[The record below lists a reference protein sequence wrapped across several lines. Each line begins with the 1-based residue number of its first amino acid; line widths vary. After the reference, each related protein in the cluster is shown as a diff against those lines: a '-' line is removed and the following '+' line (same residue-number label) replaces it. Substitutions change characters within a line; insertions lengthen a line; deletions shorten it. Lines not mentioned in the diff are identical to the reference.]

1 MQKTKKLKLILTK
14 NLLIC
19 SLLTLEPQNKLFTI
33 HNIKEK
39 IHLNYTDQNRNLNLV
54 NLANKANLHGIY
66 MQLNQPTIRQLA
78 YHNIK
83 PFLIGNL
90 QEDLLSNQ
98 NNRQKIQILR
108 LQKYLKK
115 FRYLYKR
122 YFSASGTNFD
132 YVTKDKELNYFA
144 LQILFWIVGI

>member
-1 MQKTKKLKLILTK
+1 
-14 NLLIC
+14 
-19 SLLTLEPQNKLFTI
+19 
-33 HNIKEK
+33 
-39 IHLNYTDQNRNLNLV
+39 
-54 NLANKANLHGIY
+54 

-83 PFLIGNL
+83 PFLSGNL

-132 YVTKDKELNYFA
+132 YKELNFFA